1 MSRRH
6 VRPSTVSTLA
16 PAKTLRILT
25 FLLAATMIACGG
37 GDSGTGP
44 GPTPP
49 PPPPPPPPGPV
60 AVATVSVAL
69 GSSAV
74 MTGATTQATATLR
87 DANGATLTGRS
98 VQWSTSNSA
107 VASVNQNGLVTA
119 VTAGTAT
126 ISATSEGRS
135 GNATV
140 TVTQPAV
147 ATVTLAAAQSQLTP
161 GLTTT
166 VTATVRDGNGNA
178 LSGRAVQWSSSA
190 SAVASVDQ
198 TGVVTALSVGT
209 TTISA
214 TSEGRTGTVVITVA
228 TPTVATVQVTP
239 GSAALPVGQTT
250 TLSAV
255 ARDAGGTVLT
265 GRPVSWL
272 SSNGAIATVNGNG
285 LVAAVSAGTA
295 TITAMVDGIQGAATV
310 QVSSVAVASVTLS
323 SPDLT
328 MTVGSDRIIIAV
340 ARDANSNPLPGRTVQ
355 WSSSDLQTVDGYV
368 FGDTAIVTGLR
379 VGSAQVT
386 ATVEGK
392 SKSILVTVTAP
403 PVANVCA
410 QIAGALI
417 YAANNQ
423 YLGRLTNRFDSQS
436 ALNEFGTYGSPF
448 AALSTNNQF
457 GQYGSPYS
465 SLSARNPYTSTPPIL
480 YINGQAIAYYTTNSF
495 LSPRVSPAF
504 ALTCN
509 FP

>member
-1 MSRRH
+1 MTKLRFALAS
-6 VRPSTVSTLA
+6 VLTVTA
-16 PAKTLRILT
+16 
-25 FLLAATMIACGG
+25 IACGGG

-49 PPPPPPPPGPV
+49 PPPPPPGPAPVATV
-60 AVATVSVAL
+60 AVALAATSIQ
-69 GSSAV
+69 
-74 MTGATTQATATLR
+74 TGATTQATATLR
-87 DANGATLTGRS
+87 DASGATLTGRS

-107 VASVNQNGLVTA
+107 VATISQSGLVSG

-135 GNATV
+135 GNVTV

-178 LSGRAVQWSSSA
+178 LSGRAIQWGSSA
-190 SAVASVDQ
+190 PAVASVDQ
-198 TGVVTALSVGT
+198 TGLVIALSPGT

-214 TSEGRTGTVVITVA
+214 TSEGRTGTTAVTVIA
-228 TPTVATVQVTP
+228 PTVATVQVSP
-239 GSAALPVGQTT
+239 GTAAIPVGQTT
-250 TLSAV
+250 ALNAV

-265 GRPVSWL
+265 GRTVNWT
-272 SSNGAIATVNGNG
+272 SSNGAIASVNGNG
-285 LVAAVSAGTA
+285 LVTAVSLGNA
-295 TITAMVDGIQGAATV
+295 TITATVDGIQGAATV
-310 QVSSVAVASVTLS
+310 QVSNVAVASVTLS

-328 MTVGSDRIIIAV
+328 MTVGSDRVIIAV

-379 VGSAQVT
+379 VGSAVVT

-392 SKSILVTVTAP
+392 STSILVTVTAP
-403 PVANVCA
+403 PIANVCA

-417 YAANNQ
+417 IASNNQ

-436 ALNEFGTYGSPF
+436 ALNEFGIYGSPF

-465 SLSARNPYTSTPPIL
+465 SLSARNPYTTTPPIL
-480 YINGQAIAYYTTNSF
+480 YINGQAIAYYTTNSL